1 MHFGN
6 FRCRVTIQRKIG
18 LAGVVAATVVA
29 LIMPVIANYGISSYL
44 ELSKKSLLLVEYQQA
59 IGKLRVDLDRQV
71 LLPNYF
77 ILTGGTAYAKNFVEL
92 SQSLETNLGHLI
104 KNNMTPT
111 QREKHYLT
119 RIKELSFQIK
129 NSAAELFSLSNPME
143 NPKSIELI
151 KKINFQLAP
160 PLAEHSNKL
169 DETVNKRVKTLRKKS
184 EAIAAS
190 IWKFVVGGSV
200 LCYPV
205 FFLIAS
211 YTARVIARPINMVIA
226 ASKRVAEGDL
236 GQTISTKSNDEAGD
250 MGRSFNEMAVNLRLL
265 AQQSREIAQGDL
277 TKEVNIKGELAESFN
292 GMVRNLR
299 QLVEGSQKTILL
311 IRDATSQILS
321 AIEEQASGSVEQ
333 AASISEITATI
344 EELSKTAQHIAEN
357 AAAVEKAAWE
367 KSKGVQVEAE
377 TVTQMTEAMN
387 RIKDKA
393 DELGHK
399 VFSLG
404 EKSQQVGRAV
414 ELIREIS
421 DETHLLALNAAIE
434 ASSAGE
440 YGKRFSVIATEV
452 RRLADKV
459 RGSTDEIQSII
470 TNMQAATNASVLATE
485 QEVREVED
493 GVILAQKVE
502 ASLYNIA
509 NAIQAMVDAS
519 KQITS
524 VTQQQKTASE
534 QVVLTMRDISKV
546 VSEMASSIKQS
557 ENATSGLNQM
567 TEEFERRLYNEFK
580 VGKEKQDG

>member
-1 MHFGN
+1 MRF
-6 FRCRVTIQRKIG
+6 TIQRKIG

-357 AAAVEKAAWE
+357 AAAVEKTAWE

-414 ELIREIS
+414 ELIREIA

-470 TNMQAATNASVLATE
+470 TDMQAATNASVLATE

>member
-1 MHFGN
+1 MRF
-6 FRCRVTIQRKIG
+6 TIQRKIG

-414 ELIREIS
+414 ELIREIA

-470 TNMQAATNASVLATE
+470 TDMQAATNASVLATE

>member
-1 MHFGN
+1 MRF
-6 FRCRVTIQRKIG
+6 TIQRKIG

-357 AAAVEKAAWE
+357 AAAVEKTAWE

>member
-1 MHFGN
+1 MRF
-6 FRCRVTIQRKIG
+6 TIQRKIG

>member
-1 MHFGN
+1 
-6 FRCRVTIQRKIG
+6 
-18 LAGVVAATVVA
+18 
-29 LIMPVIANYGISSYL
+29 
-44 ELSKKSLLLVEYQQA
+44 LVEYQQA

-357 AAAVEKAAWE
+357 AAAVEKTAWE

-414 ELIREIS
+414 ELIREIA

>member
-1 MHFGN
+1 MRF
-6 FRCRVTIQRKIG
+6 TIQRKIG

-414 ELIREIS
+414 ELIREIA

>member
-1 MHFGN
+1 MRF
-6 FRCRVTIQRKIG
+6 TIQRKIG

-357 AAAVEKAAWE
+357 AAAVEKTAWE

-414 ELIREIS
+414 ELIREIA

>member
-357 AAAVEKAAWE
+357 AAAVEKTAWE

-414 ELIREIS
+414 ELIREIA

-470 TNMQAATNASVLATE
+470 TDMQAATNASVLATE

>member
-1 MHFGN
+1 MRF
-6 FRCRVTIQRKIG
+6 TIRRKIA
-18 LAGVVAATVVA
+18 LAGMASVTMIFLGILA
-29 LIMPVIANYGISSYL
+29 IADYGISNYL
-44 ELSKKSLLLVEYQQA
+44 GFSEKFRLLAEYQQA
-59 IGKLRVDLDRQV
+59 LGKLRMDLDRQV
-71 LLPNYF
+71 LLPHYF
-77 ILTGGTAYAKNFVEL
+77 LLTGREVHAKDFVEV
-92 SQSLETNLGHLI
+92 SQALETNLKYL
-104 KNNMTPT
+104 KNNMMLV
-111 QREKHYLT
+111 QGERDSLT
-119 RIKELSFQIK
+119 RIEELSLQIK
-129 NSAAELFSLSNPME
+129 NSAAELFSLSNPGE

-151 KKINFQLAP
+151 KKINFQLAG
-160 PLAEHSNKL
+160 LLTEYGNRLEEVVSQRK
-169 DETVNKRVKTLRKKS
+169 KTLQKEGK
-184 EAIAAS
+184 EVTDNVWTFMFGAFGLAYPAI
-190 IWKFVVGGSV
+190 
-200 LCYPV
+200 LL
-205 FFLIAS
+205 FLL
-211 YTARVIARPINMVIA
+211 YLARIIVRPINSVITA
-226 ASKRVAEGDL
+226 AKRVAEGDL
-236 GQTISTKSNDEAGD
+236 GQTISIKSNDEVGD
-250 MGRSFNEMAVNLRLL
+250 LGTSFNEMAVNLRLL
-265 AQQSREIAQGDL
+265 AQQAREIAQGDL

-299 QLVEGSQKTILL
+299 QLAEGSQGTILM
-311 IRDATSQILS
+311 IRSATSQILS

-333 AASISEITATI
+333 ATSISEITATT

-357 AAAVEKAAWE
+357 AAAVEKMAWE

-377 TVTQMTEAMN
+377 AVTQMTEAMN

-404 EKSQQVGRAV
+404 EKSQEVGRAV
-414 ELIREIS
+414 ELIREIA

-452 RRLADKV
+452 RRLAERV

-470 TNMQAATNASVLATE
+470 TDMQAATNASVLATE

-509 NAIQAMVDAS
+509 NAIQTMVDAS

-534 QVVLTMRDISKV
+534 QVALTMREISKV

-557 ENATSGLNQM
+557 ENATAGLNQM
-567 TEEFERRLYNEFK
+567 TEEFERRLYSEFK
-580 VGKEKQDG
+580 VSKEKQDG

>member
-1 MHFGN
+1 MRF
-6 FRCRVTIQRKIG
+6 TIQKKIG
-18 LAGVVAATVVA
+18 LAGVVAATIVA
-29 LIMPVIANYGISSYL
+29 LTMSVIANYGISRCL
-44 ELSKKSLLLVEYQQA
+44 ESLEKFRLLSEYQQA
-59 IGKLRVDLDRQV
+59 IGKLRMDLDRQV

-77 ILTGGTAYAKNFVEL
+77 IFTGEKIHAKNFVEV
-92 SQSLETNLGHLI
+92 SQALETNLKYL
-104 KNNMTPT
+104 KNNMMFVQGERDSLT
-111 QREKHYLT
+111 Q
-119 RIKELSFQIK
+119 IKELSLQIK
-129 NSAAELFSLSNPME
+129 NSTAKLFSLSNPME

-151 KKINFQLAP
+151 RKINFQLAI
-160 PLAEHSNKL
+160 PLAEYGNRIEEAVSQKRKTIQKEGKDAMDNVWKL
-169 DETVNKRVKTLRKKS
+169 
-184 EAIAAS
+184 
-190 IWKFVVGGSV
+190 VVGGFV

-211 YTARVIARPINMVIA
+211 YTAHVIARPINMVIA

-265 AQQSREIAQGDL
+265 AQQAKEIAQGDL

-299 QLVEGSQKTILL
+299 QLIEGSQKTILL

-357 AAAVEKAAWE
+357 AAAVEKMAWE

-414 ELIREIS
+414 ELIREIA

-452 RRLADKV
+452 RRLAERV

-470 TNMQAATNASVLATE
+470 TDMQAATNASVLATE

-509 NAIQAMVDAS
+509 NTIQTMVDAS

-534 QVVLTMRDISKV
+534 QVVLTMREISKV
-546 VSEMASSIKQS
+546 VSEMAASIKQS

>member
-414 ELIREIS
+414 ELIREIA

-470 TNMQAATNASVLATE
+470 TDMQAATNASVLATE